1 MKNYSCTEG
10 ETMASLVKMMDYL
23 TTDMLPLQGKEAT

>member
-23 TTDMLPLQGKEAT
+23 TTDRLPLRGKEAT